1 MRSSDKLRLW
11 LQPTLSSSQR
21 APRELSRPTSST
33 SVQDGGNGCGTI
45 NMSAIAA
52 SAANLSIS
60 TSPDP
65 ETLSTAHQRYL
76 ESLVHNLL
84 LTDTVFTKSLRSFL
98 VHIDHFVALL
108 TQLHSTQQSM
118 DLGINEAVADP
129 FADYAAE
136 ESELMIDLRNA
147 TKELDRGN
155 QVLVARLREM
165 DSERV
170 SGDDQFLIDV
180 EIEDGGFVPWH
191 GSGLDRLLMKLDF
204 ASLARN
210 QE

>member
-1 MRSSDKLRLW
+1 MRSIWATVGATLFLLTELSAYFQGEVIMRSSDKLCIW

-33 SVQDGGNGCGTI
+33 SVQDGGNGCGTT
-45 NMSAIAA
+45 NTSAITA

-65 ETLSTAHQRYL
+65 ETLTTAHQRYL
-76 ESLVHNLL
+76 KSLVHNLL

-108 TQLHSTQQSM
+108 TRLHSIQQSM

-129 FADYAAE
+129 
-136 ESELMIDLRNA
+136 LPITLL
-147 TKELDRGN
+147 K
-155 QVLVARLREM
+155 
-165 DSERV
+165 RV
-170 SGDDQFLIDV
+170 
-180 EIEDGGFVPWH
+180 
-191 GSGLDRLLMKLDF
+191 
-204 ASLARN
+204 N
-210 QE
+210 